1 MAAQTHQD
9 STPRGARPSI
19 FSYFRDIR
27 VIQVVLQIVFIILLV
42 SILSFVFINVYNS
55 LADRNLVP
63 TFRFLT
69 TRGGIPISDSPAWYT
84 PDESYGEAFFVGVI
98 NTIRAV
104 SVGLVGATAIGI
116 LVGILLLSNNWLIR
130 NISRIYVEILRNT
143 PLLVQLY
150 FWYFVVFLEAL
161 PKDPTGLPAPGVTS
175 ISWSVPIMFLLIVAI
190 TLLARRTNFPARMT
204 VGGLLGL
211 IVLAVIRPALLDNPA
226 TEGIVTIGMLLLI
239 GVFLLISFFA
249 PKDWRGLA
257 TGFLA
262 MTVGTILGAG
272 LFQLFEYFGIVADGQ
287 ALNLSVYPV
296 FYYSVKGIFAPE
308 IIPTAVFGT
317 WAVFVAIGIALAIVI
332 WMLAG
337 HVTETTG
344 KPVPR
349 GTYAILSIVIFSVIG
364 WGIAGTQA
372 RPTTIPIEGD
382 EGTVEL
388 VPYDEALESGDILFE
403 DWPLY
408 RTEPVIIATPEL
420 NRFNNLEIGFVLQ
433 PQYSALVLGL
443 IVYTSAFIAEIV
455 RAGIQAVPYG
465 QIEAARAL
473 GLSTSDTLL
482 RVILPQALRVII
494 PPLGNQYLNLSKNS
508 SLAAAVAFADT
519 YQVGTTMMNQSG
531 QSITGF
537 TMLLIVYLTLSLLIS
552 VVMNIVNGR
561 FQIVTR

>member
-1 MAAQTHQD
+1 MAAQLDKD
-9 STPRGARPSI
+9 STFTGAPPSF

-42 SILSFVFINVYNS
+42 SILSFVVVNVYES
-55 LADRNLVP
+55 LAERNLVP
-63 TFRFLT
+63 TFRFLAS
-69 TRGGIPISDSPAWYT
+69 RSGIPLGDSPAWYS
-84 PDESYGEAFFVGVI
+84 PDASYGEAFFVGVI

-104 SVGLVGATAIGI
+104 SVGLVGATVIGI

-161 PKDPTGLPAPGVTS
+161 PKDPTGIPAPGVA
-175 ISWSVPIMFLLIVAI
+175 SVPWTTPIMLILIFLI
-190 TLLARRTNFPARMT
+190 TLLARRTSHPTRMT
-204 VGGLLGL
+204 VGGFLGL
-211 IVLAVIRPALLDNPA
+211 IVLAVVRPAMLSNPDLA
-226 TEGIVTIGMLLLI
+226 GMVNISLLLLI
-239 GVFLLISFFA
+239 GIFLLISFFA
-249 PKDWRGLA
+249 PKGWRGLA
-257 TGFLA
+257 IGFLA
-262 MTVGTILGAG
+262 MTIGTILGAA
-272 LFQLFEYFGIVADGQ
+272 LFELLYYFGITSNGQ
-287 ALNLSVYPV
+287 ALHLSIYPV

-308 IIPTAVFGT
+308 IIPTSVFGI
-317 WAVFVAIGIALAIVI
+317 WAVFIAIGVALSIVL

-349 GTYAILSIVIFSVIG
+349 GTYAILAIVIFGVIG
-364 WGIAGTQA
+364 WGVAGAQA
-372 RPTTIPIEGD
+372 RPPTVPIADD
-382 EGTVEL
+382 EGAIEQ
-388 VPYDEALESGDILFE
+388 VPYSDAINSDMIPFE

-408 RTEPVIIATPEL
+408 RPEPIVIATPQL
-420 NRFNNLEIGFVLQ
+420 NRFNNLDIGNVLQ
-433 PQYSALVLGL
+433 PQYSALVIGL

-473 GLSTSDTLL
+473 GLSTPQTLT
-482 RVILPQALRVII
+482 RVVLPQALRVII

-537 TMLLIVYLTLSLLIS
+537 SMLLIVYLTLSLLIS